1 MQQRRKKAFPTNKE
15 LFSNAD
21 LKKLIWPLVLEQV
34 LSITVGLADTI
45 MVSSVGE
52 AAVSGVSLVDMLNVL
67 IINIFSA
74 LATGGAVVV
83 AQLLGARDRKRA
95 CDASRQLYLV
105 VIAIS
110 LGMAVLV
117 MLLRTPLL
125 RLLFGSIEDDV
136 MDSAL
141 TYLTVSVFSYPVLA
155 VYNAGAALFRAQ
167 GNSRIS
173 MLIAGLINII
183 NLIGNSVLIFVL
195 DWGVAGAAL
204 SSVFSRGVAAV
215 VITVLLLHPG
225 HTVTLRTGTRFRP
238 DFSLIRRILQIGV
251 PNGLENS
258 LFQLGRILVVSIIA
272 LFGTTQIAANAVANN
287 LDAVAVIPGQAM
299 SLAMITVIGQC
310 IGAGDTAQAR
320 YMAKKL
326 LKITYIIN
334 GACCLLTMAATP
346 LVLRI
351 YSLSPEAL
359 SLGMTLIFIHNGCA
373 ALIWPASFTLPNVLR
388 AANDVRYP
396 MICSVASMMLL
407 RLASGYVLAVM
418 FGLGAIGIWI
428 AMVGDWLCRT
438 ICFALRFHGTR
449 WLRFAPGVQ
458 LITQSK

>member
-1 MQQRRKKAFPTNKE
+1 M
-15 LFSNAD
+15 
-21 LKKLIWPLVLEQV
+21 LEQL

-83 AQLLGARDRKRA
+83 AQLLGARERKRA

-105 VIAIS
+105 VIVIS
-110 LGMAVLV
+110 LIIAVLI
-117 MLLRTPLL
+117 MLFRVPLL

-141 TYLTVSVFSYPVLA
+141 TYLTVSVFSYPILA
-155 VYNAGAALFRAQ
+155 IYNAGAALFRAQ

-173 MLIAGLINII
+173 MLIAGLINVV
-183 NLIGNSVLIFVL
+183 NLIGNSILIYVLK
-195 DWGVAGAAL
+195 WGVAGAAL

-215 VITVLLLHPG
+215 VITVLLLHPD
-225 HTVTLRTGTRFRP
+225 HPVTLRTGKRFRP
-238 DFSLIRRILQIGV
+238 ELPLIRRILQIGI

-258 LFQLGRILVVSIIA
+258 LFQLGRILVVSMIA

-299 SLAMITVIGQC
+299 SLAMITVVGQC
-310 IGAGDTAQAR
+310 IGAGDIPQAR
-320 YMAKKL
+320 RMANKL
-326 LKITYIIN
+326 MKITYLIN
-334 GACCLLTMAATP
+334 GACCLLTIAATP
-346 LVLRI
+346 LVLKI
-351 YSLSPEAL
+351 YNMSPEAI

-373 ALIWPASFTLPNVLR
+373 MLIWPASFTLPNVLR

-396 MICSVASMMLL
+396 MVCSVASMMLL
-407 RLASGYVLAVM
+407 RLASGYVLGVM
-418 FGLGAIGIWI
+418 CNLGAIGIWI
-428 AMVGDWLCRT
+428 AMVADWACRS
-438 ICFALRFHGTR
+438 ICFFLRFRGTR
-449 WLRFAPGVQ
+449 WLRLAPGVQ
-458 LITQSK
+458 AVAQQKN

>member
-1 MQQRRKKAFPTNKE
+1 
-15 LFSNAD
+15 
-21 LKKLIWPLVLEQV
+21 VLEQV

-334 GACCLLTMAATP
+334 GACCLLTMATTP

-407 RLASGYVLAVM
+407 RLASGYALAVM

>member
-1 MQQRRKKAFPTNKE
+1 M
-15 LFSNAD
+15 
-21 LKKLIWPLVLEQV
+21 LEQV

-83 AQLLGARDRKRA
+83 AQLLGARERKRA

-105 VIAIS
+105 VTVIS
-110 LGMAVLV
+110 LCFAVLI
-117 MLLRTPLL
+117 MLFRAPLL

-155 VYNAGAALFRAQ
+155 IYNAGAALFRAQ
-167 GNSRIS
+167 GNSRVS
-173 MLIAGLINII
+173 MMIAGLINVV
-183 NLIGNSVLIFVL
+183 NLIGNSILIYVLK
-195 DWGVAGAAL
+195 WGVAGAAL
-204 SSVFSRGVAAV
+204 SSLFSRGVAVPTLVSRMVDAV
-215 VITVLLLHPG
+215 LILATTTRHDNPAR
-225 HTVTLRTGTRFRP
+225 VTWGAVCRP
-238 DFSLIRRILQIGV
+238 RPAMIRNILYIGI
-251 PNGLENS
+251 PSALENS

-287 LDAVAVIPGQAM
+287 LDAIAVIPGQAM

-310 IGAGDTAQAR
+310 IGSGDADQAR
-320 YMAKKL
+320 FMAKKL
-326 LKITYIIN
+326 LKITYLIN
-334 GACCLLTMAATP
+334 GACCLLTIAVTP

-396 MICSVASMMLL
+396 MVCSVASMMLL
-407 RLASGYVLAVM
+407 RLASGYVLAVWCN
-418 FGLGAIGIWI
+418 LGAIGIWI
-428 AMVGDWLCRT
+428 AMVGDWLCRSA
-438 ICFALRFHGTR
+438 CFALRFRGTR
-449 WLRFAPGVQ
+449 WLKFAPGVQ
-458 LITQSK
+458 LVAQSDRR